1 MEMILTNETAKGYRM
16 ERTIIGHFAT
26 RREAELAV
34 EHLVQDHGIAR
45 TDVVVQAAGSTNS
58 AGSQAAG
65 ADVESG
71 HPGVD
76 KKGTPELAGEI
87 EVSVDCRDQQ
97 PAELESILKDAGAR
111 RVSAK

>member
-1 MEMILTNETAKGYRM
+1 M

-34 EHLVQDHGIAR
+34 EHLVQDRGIAR
-45 TDVVVQAAGSTNS
+45 TDVFIQAPGTANS

-76 KKGTPELAGEI
+76 KRGAPELEGEI
-87 EVSVDCRDQQ
+87 EVSVDCHGEQSADVE
-97 PAELESILKDAGAR
+97 AVLKEAGAR
-111 RVSAK
+111 RLSSQ

>member
-1 MEMILTNETAKGYRM
+1 M

-45 TDVVVQAAGSTNS
+45 TDVFVQAPGAANS
-58 AGSQAAG
+58 AGTRAAG

-76 KKGTPELAGEI
+76 KRGAPELEGEI
-87 EVSVDCRDQQ
+87 EVSVDCHGEQSADM
-97 PAELESILKDAGAR
+97 EGILKEAGATW
-111 RVSAK
+111 VSAR